1 MLVYM
6 LSILTLL
13 NFSGKESVKLNDNV
27 KVEIFLAGKLMVV
40 PIPGEEL
47 RVSYMVPDSL
57 SKFFSIKKED
67 NLVRISFSDSFK
79 IKTLKQLKH
88 LKDTVEFFIELPQDV
103 IMNLEIGGGALK
115 SDIELGGLR
124 LKKLIL
130 EYGAGK
136 VHVKFSEPNRIVMDY
151 LEVSVGAS
159 KIEFSMLGNANFVK
173 GEINCGAASLNIDL
187 GGKWKEE
194 AVLYINSG
202 LASITLQAPKDLAFN
217 VIKEGIVNPGLGEV
231 RTKNPKFTIYF
242 EGAFNAFNYEVYE
255 K

>member
-1 MLVYM
+1 MLVYI

-13 NFSGKESVKLNDNV
+13 NFSGKESIKLDDNV
-27 KVEIFLAGKLMVV
+27 KVEIFLAGKVMVV
-40 PIPGEEL
+40 PTQGEEL
-47 RVSYMVPDSL
+47 KVSYMIPDSL
-57 SKFFSIKKED
+57 SKFFSVEEED
-67 NLVRISFSDSFK
+67 SLVRVSFSESLK
-79 IKTLKQLKH
+79 INTFKQLKR
-88 LKDTVEFFIELPQDV
+88 LKDTLEFLVELPQDV
-103 IMNLEIGGGALK
+103 ILNLEIGGGALK
-115 SDIELGGLR
+115 GDIELGGLK
-124 LKKLIL
+124 LKTLIM

-136 VHVKFSEPNRIVMDY
+136 VLVKFSRPNKIVMDY
-151 LEVSVGAS
+151 LEVSTGAS
-159 KIEFSMLGNANFVK
+159 KVEISMLGNANFVK

-231 RTKNPKFTIYF
+231 KTKNPKFTIYF
-242 EGAFNAFNYEVYE
+242 TGAFNALNYEVYE